1 MATMLLRV
9 DGLRAGDAGRLEALL
24 LSTPGVFGAVV
35 SPTEGCAEIDF
46 EDDEVDYDR
55 IIQRVESSGFSARLT
70 G

>member
-9 DGLRAGDAGRLEALL
+9 EGLGAGDAEKLEALL

-55 IIQRVESSGFSARLT
+55 IIQRVESSGYTARLS

>member
-9 DGLRAGDAGRLEALL
+9 EGLGADDAAKLEALL
-24 LSTPGVFGAVV
+24 LSTRGVFGAVV
-35 SPTEGCAEIDF
+35 SAAEGCAEIDF

-55 IIQRVESSGFSARLT
+55 IIQRVESSGFTARLA